1 MRSEIYTK
9 PLSRGLISFYEEHPM
24 YVITGR
30 LSIFRIEFVRLAAG
44 TRENASL
51 KNI

>member
-1 MRSEIYTK
+1 MTSEIYTK
-9 PLSRGLISFYEEHPM
+9 PLSRDLISFYEEHPM

-44 TRENASL
+44 TRENANL